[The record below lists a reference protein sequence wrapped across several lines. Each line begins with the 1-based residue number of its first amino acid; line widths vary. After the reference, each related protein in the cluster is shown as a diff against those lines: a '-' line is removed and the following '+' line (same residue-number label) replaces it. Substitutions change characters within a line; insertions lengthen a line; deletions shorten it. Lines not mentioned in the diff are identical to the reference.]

1 MFKEIDNG
9 VGMKDLTILVTGG
22 AGFIGSNLANRL
34 SVQNEV
40 IAIDNEY
47 LGTPDNLDKS
57 VDFRRVDVL
66 DEDLPA
72 DVDIIF
78 HLAALSSYQMHKE
91 DPIKGARVNVEGF
104 INTVKQGVESGC
116 ERVVYASTSSIYG
129 SRKKPTS
136 ESMVVEAH
144 TGYEASKLARERYAE
159 YFHNEYGIH
168 IAGLRFFSVYQ
179 GYGGNESHKGK
190 YANIIA
196 QFAEEMANGIEPEVY
211 GDGTQTRDFTHID
224 DITRATQM
232 VAERK
237 ISGAYNVGTGRPVS
251 FNEIVDMIN
260 GELGTDI
267 EAKYIKNPIP
277 ESIYV
282 HDTCA
287 DSTKISEA
295 TGWVPEIG
303 LEEGIRKVCSEYK

>member
-1 MFKEIDNG
+1 
-9 VGMKDLTILVTGG
+9 MKDLTILVTGG
-22 AGFIGSNLANRL
+22 AGFIGSNLANKL
-34 SVQNEV
+34 AVQNEV

-57 VDFRRVDVL
+57 VDFKQIDVL
-66 DEDLPA
+66 DEDLPT
-72 DVDIIF
+72 DVDVIF

-104 INTVKQGVESGC
+104 INTIKQGVENGC
-116 ERVVYASTSSIYG
+116 KRVVYASTSSIYG
-129 SRKKPTS
+129 SRKEPTS
-136 ESMVVEAH
+136 EAMVVEAH

-159 YFHNEYGIH
+159 YFHNQYGIH

-196 QFAEEMANGIEPEVY
+196 QFAEKIANEVAPELY
-211 GDGTQTRDFTHID
+211 GDGTQTRDFTYID
-224 DITRATQM
+224 DVVGAAQ
-232 VAERK
+232 VAAEK
-237 ISGAYNVGTGRPVS
+237 EISGVFNVGTGRAVS
-251 FNEIVDMIN
+251 FNKIVDMIN
-260 GELGTDI
+260 EELGTNVEAEYI
-267 EAKYIKNPIP
+267 ENPIP

-287 DSTKISEA
+287 DSTKIYEA
-295 TGWVPEIG
+295 TGWIPEIE
-303 LEEGIRKVCSEYK
+303 LEEGIRRVCSEYI

>member
-1 MFKEIDNG
+1 
-9 VGMKDLTILVTGG
+9 
-22 AGFIGSNLANRL
+22 
-34 SVQNEV
+34 
-40 IAIDNEY
+40 
-47 LGTPDNLDKS
+47 
-57 VDFRRVDVL
+57 
-66 DEDLPA
+66 
-72 DVDIIF
+72 
-78 HLAALSSYQMHKE
+78 
-91 DPIKGARVNVEGF
+91 
-104 INTVKQGVESGC
+104 
-116 ERVVYASTSSIYG
+116 
-129 SRKKPTS
+129 
-136 ESMVVEAH
+136 
-144 TGYEASKLARERYAE
+144 
-159 YFHNEYGIH
+159 
-168 IAGLRFFSVYQ
+168 
-179 GYGGNESHKGK
+179 
-190 YANIIA
+190 
-196 QFAEEMANGIEPEVY
+196 MANGIEPEVY